1 MSPESRQ
8 KLSEWMTP
16 GNIIQF
22 IGILVMVV
30 SIWAVNNYRLG
41 DVSKAIEEIRVDI
54 SAIRGEQREV
64 IRQQERL
71 TALTATVA
79 SQDIK
84 LQTLDARIDI
94 LTAKIALE
102 MLIPNSVRG
111 NHEAHRSKYMKDP
124 RTRSMGADLIL
135 SCRRRDGEELPV
147 QINLSPIVIPG
158 GTFVAAVV
166 RRAADHGI
174 PG

>member
-1 MSPESRQ
+1 
-8 KLSEWMTP
+8 MTP

-64 IRQQERL
+64 IRQQERM

-94 LTAKIALE
+94 LTAKIAKLE
-102 MLIPNSVRG
+102 R
-111 NHEAHRSKYMKDP
+111 
-124 RTRSMGADLIL
+124 
-135 SCRRRDGEELPV
+135 
-147 QINLSPIVIPG
+147 
-158 GTFVAAVV
+158 
-166 RRAADHGI
+166 
-174 PG
+174 

>member
-1 MSPESRQ
+1 
-8 KLSEWMTP
+8 MTP

-71 TALTATVA
+71 TALTDTVA

-94 LTAKIALE
+94 LTAKIAKLE
-102 MLIPNSVRG
+102 R
-111 NHEAHRSKYMKDP
+111 
-124 RTRSMGADLIL
+124 
-135 SCRRRDGEELPV
+135 
-147 QINLSPIVIPG
+147 
-158 GTFVAAVV
+158 
-166 RRAADHGI
+166 
-174 PG
+174 

>member
-8 KLSEWMTP
+8 RLSEWLTP

-54 SAIRGEQREV
+54 GAIRGEQREV

-71 TALTATVA
+71 AALVTRVD
-79 SQDIK
+79 SQAIDLKTI
-84 LQTLDARIDI
+84 DARLNI
-94 LTAKIALE
+94 LSTKIAKLE
-102 MLIPNSVRG
+102 R
-111 NHEAHRSKYMKDP
+111 
-124 RTRSMGADLIL
+124 
-135 SCRRRDGEELPV
+135 
-147 QINLSPIVIPG
+147 
-158 GTFVAAVV
+158 
-166 RRAADHGI
+166 
-174 PG
+174 